1 MFRKTAEPEPEPD
14 KEMEELKEMQAEL
27 AGLRQRFRDIR
38 DERKKINE
46 AAEMADDYIFG
57 ATTILL
63 KRAEKELDQTEKDDI
78 EENARLKAK
87 LERNF
92 AKKAKAKPK
101 LTRTQA
107 MIEKAREQGK

>member
-1 MFRKTAEPEPEPD
+1 MSRKTAEPEPEQD
-14 KEMEELKEMQAEL
+14 SEMKQLKEMQAEL
-27 AGLRQRFRDIR
+27 AGLRQRFQNIR

-46 AAEMADDYIFG
+46 AAEMADGFIFTN
-57 ATTILL
+57 TTILL